1 MTVPLNQDLNQGLT
15 ELAAAEEGFDITTI
29 RLCPKCERPSAITQL
44 TQADYR
50 CIHCGFE
57 LAHIDFSPTGAVRGI
72 FGWLRAVDDIIHDR
86 YRVKTVLGKGG
97 FAATYLVDDLRLN
110 GKKRALKEVPE
121 ALFDEYE
128 TGILSQLDHPSIPD
142 ITDRLIADGMIYL
155 VLEFGGS
162 RTLDSKRKRRGGQ
175 IPLELLLPWMRQLC
189 EVLTYLHARTPPIVH
204 RDLKPGNILLDDND
218 RIMLID
224 FGIAKESK
232 VSEETRTL
240 ARAASHGFSPP
251 EQVMGTGTDP
261 RSDIYALAATFYALL
276 TGTIP
281 PAAHERIAGKEVVPT
296 SQLIKGVPETVD
308 KAILQALD
316 LNANRRPQTAQ
327 TFSRMLDGGQDSGSG
342 SRSPG
347 PDKTER
353 RQADS
358 SLSPKGSI
366 KLPSVDLRA
375 AGSKK
380 PSGGEEAGK
389 HKQWILPIALIPV
402 LLAAVGGGAYY
413 FWPETS
419 DPEPPIK
426 DESAS
431 IEKIEKTGEEKRPLQ
446 QGTDETIAKKNSMS
460 KVEQLS
466 PPNTNLDAPHQP
478 PITKNG
484 GLSVEKMME
493 ERRLRQE
500 AAEPAIPTFLEEPP
514 APPPIIKK
522 NARKRE
528 DQSKQRTAQR
538 DNRSSQRRS
547 QKSESSSQAKKS
559 ESQGA
564 GSWGPMI
571 DKRSYKT
578 D

>member
-1 MTVPLNQDLNQGLT
+1 MTVPLNQDSNPGLT
-15 ELAAAEEGFDITTI
+15 ELAAAEDSFDITTI

-97 FAATYLVDDLRLN
+97 FAATYLVSDLRLN
-110 GKKRALKEVPE
+110 GKKRALKEIPE

-162 RTLDSKRKRRGGQ
+162 RTLDSERKRRGGQ
-175 IPLELLLPWMRQLC
+175 IPLEVLLPWMHQLC

-232 VSEETRTL
+232 ASEETRTL

-281 PAAHERIAGKEVVPT
+281 PAAHERIAGREVVPT

-327 TFSRMLDGGQDSGSG
+327 TFSRMLDGGQDSGSAG

-358 SLSPKGSI
+358 SPSPKGGI
-366 KLPSVDLRA
+366 KLPAVDLHA

-380 PSGGEEAGK
+380 PASGEEAGK
-389 HKQWILPIALIPV
+389 HKHWILPIALIPA
-402 LLAAVGGGAYY
+402 LLTAGGGAYY
-413 FWPETS
+413 FWPRS
-419 DPEPPIK
+419 DPGKTVVPAPDPIPTPVPPSAKLEPPPLPAPKIK
-426 DESAS
+426 PQEQNLTPD
-431 IEKIEKTGEEKRPLQ
+431 
-446 QGTDETIAKKNSMS
+446 NSS
-460 KVEQLS
+460 GAAN
-466 PPNTNLDAPHQP
+466 PQP
-478 PITKNG
+478 PMAT
-484 GLSVEKMME
+484 VP
-493 ERRLRQE
+493 
-500 AAEPAIPTFLEEPP
+500 EPSTSALEILE
-514 APPPIIKK
+514 
-522 NARKRE
+522 
-528 DQSKQRTAQR
+528 QR
-538 DNRSSQRRS
+538 
-547 QKSESSSQAKKS
+547 
-559 ESQGA
+559 
-564 GSWGPMI
+564 
-571 DKRSYKT
+571 
-578 D
+578 

>member
-1 MTVPLNQDLNQGLT
+1 
-15 ELAAAEEGFDITTI
+15 
-29 RLCPKCERPSAITQL
+29 
-44 TQADYR
+44 
-50 CIHCGFE
+50 
-57 LAHIDFSPTGAVRGI
+57 
-72 FGWLRAVDDIIHDR
+72 
-86 YRVKTVLGKGG
+86 
-97 FAATYLVDDLRLN
+97 
-110 GKKRALKEVPE
+110 
-121 ALFDEYE
+121 
-128 TGILSQLDHPSIPD
+128 
-142 ITDRLIADGMIYL
+142 
-155 VLEFGGS
+155 
-162 RTLDSKRKRRGGQ
+162 
-175 IPLELLLPWMRQLC
+175 
-189 EVLTYLHARTPPIVH
+189 
-204 RDLKPGNILLDDND
+204 
-218 RIMLID
+218 MLID

-232 VSEETRTL
+232 ASEETRTL

-281 PAAHERIAGKEVVPT
+281 PAAHERIAGKEVVPP
-296 SQLIKGVPETVD
+296 SQLIRGIPETVD

-327 TFSRMLDGGQDSGSG
+327 TFSRMLDGGRDSGSAG
-342 SRSPG
+342 SKSPS

-375 AGSKK
+375 ADIKK
-380 PSGGEEAGK
+380 PASGEEAGK
-389 HKQWILPIALIPV
+389 HKHWILPIALIPV

-419 DPEPPIK
+419 DSQHPIK

-431 IEKIEKTGEEKRPLQ
+431 IEKIEKTGEEKRSLQ
-446 QGTDETIAKKNSMS
+446 QGADETIAKKNSMS
-460 KVEQLS
+460 EVEQLS
-466 PPNTNLDAPHQP
+466 PPNTNLDASHQP
-478 PITKNG
+478 PITKDG

-500 AAEPAIPTFLEEPP
+500 AAEPAIPASLEEPP
-514 APPPIIKK
+514 APLPIIKK
-522 NARKRE
+522 DARKRE
-528 DQSKQRTAQR
+528 DQSKRRTAQR

-547 QKSESSSQAKKS
+547 QKSESSFQAKKS

>member
-1 MTVPLNQDLNQGLT
+1 
-15 ELAAAEEGFDITTI
+15 
-29 RLCPKCERPSAITQL
+29 
-44 TQADYR
+44 
-50 CIHCGFE
+50 
-57 LAHIDFSPTGAVRGI
+57 
-72 FGWLRAVDDIIHDR
+72 
-86 YRVKTVLGKGG
+86 LGKGG
-97 FAATYLVDDLRLN
+97 FAATYLANDLRLN
-110 GKKRALKEVPE
+110 GKKRALKEIPE

-162 RTLDSKRKRRGGQ
+162 RTLDSERKRRGGQ
-175 IPLELLLPWMRQLC
+175 IPLELLLPWIRQLC

-232 VSEETRTL
+232 ASEETRTL

-327 TFSRMLDGGQDSGSG
+327 TFSRMLDGGRDSGSAG
-342 SRSPG
+342 SRSPS

-358 SLSPKGSI
+358 NLSPKGGI
-366 KLPSVDLRA
+366 KLPAVDLRA

-380 PSGGEEAGK
+380 PASSEEAGK
-389 HKQWILPIALIPV
+389 HKHWILPIALIPV
-402 LLAAVGGGAYY
+402 LLAVGGGAYY
-413 FWPETS
+413 FWPKS
-419 DPEPPIK
+419 DPGKTVVPAPDPIPTPVSPSAKLEPPPLPAPEIK
-426 DESAS
+426 
-431 IEKIEKTGEEKRPLQ
+431 PQ
-446 QGTDETIAKKNSMS
+446 
-460 KVEQLS
+460 EQNLT
-466 PPNTNLDAPHQP
+466 PNTSSGVANPQP
-478 PITKNG
+478 PMATAPAASTSALEI
-484 GLSVEKMME
+484 LEQ
-493 ERRLRQE
+493 RRLRQE
-500 AAEPAIPTFLEEPP
+500 AAELATPTPSEEPP
-514 APPPIIKK
+514 APTPIIKK
-522 NARKRE
+522 DVRKRE

-559 ESQGA
+559 ESQSP
-564 GSWGPMI
+564 GSWGPMVNQ
-571 DKRSYKT
+571 RSYKT

>member
-1 MTVPLNQDLNQGLT
+1 MT
-15 ELAAAEEGFDITTI
+15 ELATAEEGFDITTI

-72 FGWLRAVDDIIHDR
+72 FGWLRAVDDVIHDR

-97 FAATYLVDDLRLN
+97 FAATYLINDLRLN
-110 GKKRALKEVPE
+110 GKKRALKEIPE

-128 TGILSQLDHPSIPD
+128 TGILSQLDHSSIPD
-142 ITDRLIADGMIYL
+142 ITDRLIADSMIYL

-162 RTLDSKRKRRGGQ
+162 RTLDSERKRRGGQ
-175 IPLELLLPWMRQLC
+175 IPLEVLLPWIRQLC
-189 EVLTYLHARTPPIVH
+189 EELTYLHARTPPIVH
-204 RDLKPGNILLDDND
+204 RDLKSGNILLDDND

-232 VSEETRTL
+232 ASEETRTL

-327 TFSRMLDGGQDSGSG
+327 TFSRMLDGGQDSGSAG

-353 RQADS
+353 RQANS
-358 SLSPKGSI
+358 SLSPKGGI
-366 KLPSVDLRA
+366 RLPAIDLHA

-380 PSGGEEAGK
+380 PASGEEAGK
-389 HKQWILPIALIPV
+389 HKHWIPIALIPA
-402 LLAAVGGGAYY
+402 LLAVGGGAYY
-413 FWPETS
+413 FWPNS
-419 DPEPPIK
+419 DPGKTVVPAPDPIPTPVPPSAKLEPPPLPAPEIK
-426 DESAS
+426 S
-431 IEKIEKTGEEKRPLQ
+431 Q
-446 QGTDETIAKKNSMS
+446 
-460 KVEQLS
+460 EQNLT
-466 PPNTNLDAPHQP
+466 PNTSSGAANPQP
-478 PITKNG
+478 PMATAPAASTSALEI
-484 GLSVEKMME
+484 LEQ
-493 ERRLRQE
+493 RRLRQE
-500 AAEPAIPTFLEEPP
+500 AAEPATPTPSEEPP
-514 APPPIIKK
+514 APTPIIKK
-522 NARKRE
+522 DARKRE

-547 QKSESSSQAKKS
+547 QKSESSSQARKS
-559 ESQGA
+559 ESQDA
-564 GSWGPMI
+564 GSWGPMVNQ
-571 DKRSYKT
+571 RSYKT

>member
-1 MTVPLNQDLNQGLT
+1 MTVPLNQDLNQGLI
-15 ELAAAEEGFDITTI
+15 ELAGVEDGFDITTI

-72 FGWLRAVDDIIHDR
+72 FGWLRAVDDVIHNR

-97 FAATYLVDDLRLN
+97 FAATYLVNDLRLN
-110 GKKRALKEVPE
+110 GKKRALKEIPE

-128 TGILSQLDHPSIPD
+128 TGILSQLDHPAIPD

-162 RTLDSKRKRRGGQ
+162 RTLDSERKRRGGQ
-175 IPLELLLPWMRQLC
+175 IPLEVLLPWMRQLC

-204 RDLKPGNILLDDND
+204 RDLKPGNILFDDND

-232 VSEETRTL
+232 ASEETRTL

-281 PAAHERIAGKEVVPT
+281 PAAHERIAGKEVVPP

-327 TFSRMLDGGQDSGSG
+327 TFSRMLDGGRDSGSG

-347 PDKTER
+347 LDKTER

-358 SLSPKGSI
+358 SLSPRGSI

-375 AGSKK
+375 ADIKK
-380 PSGGEEAGK
+380 PTSGEEAGK

-419 DPEPPIK
+419 DPQPPIK

-431 IEKIEKTGEEKRPLQ
+431 IEKIEKTGKEKRSLR
-446 QGTDETIAKKNSMS
+446 QGADETK
-460 KVEQLS
+460 
-466 PPNTNLDAPHQP
+466 D
-478 PITKNG
+478 G

-493 ERRLRQE
+493 ERRLHQE
-500 AAEPAIPTFLEEPP
+500 AAEPAIPTSLEEPP

-522 NARKRE
+522 DARKRE
-528 DQSKQRTAQR
+528 GQSKQRTAQR

-547 QKSESSSQAKKS
+547 QKTESSSQAKKS
-559 ESQGA
+559 KSQGA